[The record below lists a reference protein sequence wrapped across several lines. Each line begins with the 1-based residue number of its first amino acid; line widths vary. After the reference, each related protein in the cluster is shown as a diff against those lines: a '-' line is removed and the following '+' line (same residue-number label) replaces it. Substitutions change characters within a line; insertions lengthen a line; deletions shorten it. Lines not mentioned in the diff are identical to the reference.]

1 MKKEEHHHAHGH
13 THGTAD
19 LKGPRLL
26 LVILLNFVI
35 TAAEVIGGIYAGSL
49 SLVSDALHNL
59 SDGLAMM
66 ISYFAVKISGR
77 QIDIKR
83 TFGYRRASIM
93 AALIN
98 AAVLVGISIFL
109 FKEAYERFVNPET
122 IKGGLVI
129 WVALIGL
136 AANALGVVL
145 LRKMSKGDMNI
156 KSAYLHLLADTFSS
170 VAVIVGGILIVFFRV
185 YWVDPLLTVL
195 ISLYILKE
203 SVGILRDAVN
213 ILMQGVPKD
222 LDIMGLIGELKK
234 TEGVEDIHH
243 VHVWCMDEKNVHF
256 EAHVNVTNM
265 PVSDTRRI
273 SEAYERILREHG
285 INHFTLQYECN
296 CCPGADVI
304 GHSQADCHE

>member
-1 MKKEEHHHAHGH
+1 MDREHRHAH

-122 IKGGLVI
+122 VKGGVVI

-136 AANALGVVL
+136 AANALGVFL
-145 LRKMSKGDMNI
+145 LQKMSKGDMNI

-170 VAVIVGGILIVFFRV
+170 VAVIAGGVLIVFFKI

-203 SVGILRDAVN
+203 SIGILRDAVN
-213 ILMQGVPKD
+213 ILMQGVPKN
-222 LDIMGLIGELKK
+222 LDIMGIIGELKK

-256 EAHVNVTNM
+256 EAHVNVTDM
-265 PVSDTRRI
+265 PVSDTKRI
-273 SEAYERILREHG
+273 SETFERTLHEHG
-285 INHFTLQYECN
+285 INHFTFQYECK

-304 GHSQADCHE
+304 GHSQVDCHE